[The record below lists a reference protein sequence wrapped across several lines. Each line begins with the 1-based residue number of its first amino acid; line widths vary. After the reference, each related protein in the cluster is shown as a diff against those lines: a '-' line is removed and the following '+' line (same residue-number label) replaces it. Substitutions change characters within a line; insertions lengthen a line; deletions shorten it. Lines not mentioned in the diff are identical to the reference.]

1 MSRRSRRP
9 WSFRRRTVRSL
20 ETVHRT
26 VAELEQRVAE
36 QSEQRALLLEVARS
50 LRAEATAISESLTQL
65 ETRLSEQINELER
78 SLTTA
83 REGSASLDDIESVLK
98 DLKASQEHLAT
109 EQARYQIAFRDD
121 LAYLLDDLY

>member
-36 QSEQRALLLEVARS
+36 QSEQRALLLEVAGS
-50 LRAEATAISESLTQL
+50 LRAEATAISESLAQL
-65 ETRLSEQINELER
+65 ETRLTEQINELEH

-83 REGSASLDDIESVLK
+83 REGSASLDDIESVLR
-98 DLKASQEHLAT
+98 DLKASLEHLAT

>member
-1 MSRRSRRP
+1 M
-9 WSFRRRTVRSL
+9 RSL

-36 QSEQRALLLEVARS
+36 QSEQRALLLEVAGS

-98 DLKASQEHLAT
+98 DLKASQEHLAA

>member
-1 MSRRSRRP
+1 
-9 WSFRRRTVRSL
+9 VRSL

-36 QSEQRALLLEVARS
+36 QSEQRALLLEVAGS

-98 DLKASQEHLAT
+98 DLKASQEHLAN